1 MIPRLVTTVAF
12 VLTYPVI
19 IAGAIVVTTWSLMQA
34 LREVWKW

>member
-1 MIPRLVTTVAF
+1 MIARLITTVAF

-34 LREVWKW
+34 LREVWR